1 VVTRKA
7 TEGAL
12 FGRAALGI
20 GGLAVAAG
28 IGALVVRRRRGRSF
42 VKTTDT
48 TEDALLSAPTHDYR
62 TVPVVTDDGAELHV
76 RVYGDPDAQPI
87 VFSHGWTCSADFW
100 FPQINAFAE
109 NYQVIVYDQRGHG
122 RSEVGTRPLGP
133 DVLAD
138 DLADVLAATV
148 SEDNKAVLVGHSMG
162 GMSVMAWAGNY
173 PDQVDRL
180 VSAVLLASTATD
192 SLVRETTVIP
202 LPQRFPRLPVP
213 LGRRV
218 LGSAVPLWP
227 SPVTRSAIKYVSM
240 APGSTVAEVAFC
252 EKIVLE
258 CRPQTRGIW
267 GAALSDLD
275 IHEALKN
282 MSVPTSVLVGTADR
296 LTPPV
301 HARKLAHALDDH
313 GHLSKLIELPGIG
326 HMSSVEA
333 IDEFNTEVMRLRR
346 L

>member
-1 VVTRKA
+1 MVTRRTVDSA
-7 TEGAL
+7 I
-12 FGRAALGI
+12 LGL
-20 GGLAVAAG
+20 GGLAAAVG
-28 IGALVVRRRRGRSF
+28 VGALIRHRRRGSSF
-42 VKTTDT
+42 TKTTDT
-48 TEDALLSAPTHDYR
+48 SPDALLGAPPFDYR
-62 TVPVVTDDGAELHV
+62 IVPVVTDDGAELHV

-100 FPQINAFAE
+100 IPQINAFAE

-122 RSEVGTRPLGP
+122 RSDVGSRALGP

-148 SEDNKAVLVGHSMG
+148 TADNKAVLVGHSMG
-162 GMSVMAWAGNY
+162 GMSIMAWAGRY
-173 PDQVDRL
+173 PEQVDEL

-202 LPQRFPRLPVP
+202 LPQNFPRLPVP

-218 LGSAVPLWP
+218 LGSAVPLRP
-227 SPVTRSAIKYVSM
+227 SSVTRHAIKYISM
-240 APGSTVAEVAFC
+240 APGSTQAEVAFC

-258 CRPQTRGIW
+258 CKPRTRGIW

-275 IHEALKN
+275 IHEALAN

-301 HARKLAHALDDH
+301 HARKLADALAAHD
-313 GHLSKLIELPGIG
+313 HLSKLIELPGIG
-326 HMSSVEA
+326 HMSSVES
-333 IDEFNTEVMRLRR
+333 IDEFNAEVMRLRR
-346 L
+346 M

>member
-1 VVTRKA
+1 MLKP
-7 TEGAL
+7 
-12 FGRAALGI
+12 
-20 GGLAVAAG
+20 
-28 IGALVVRRRRGRSF
+28 
-42 VKTTDT
+42 
-48 TEDALLSAPTHDYR
+48 DALLHVPTFESR
-62 TVPVVTDDGAELHV
+62 VVPVVTDDGAELHV
-76 RVYGDPDAQPI
+76 RVYGDPDSPPI

-100 FPQINAFAE
+100 TPQINAFAE

-122 RSEVGTRPLGP
+122 RSDVGTRLLGP

-148 SEDNKAVLVGHSMG
+148 TEDNKAVLVGHSMG
-162 GMSVMAWAGNY
+162 GMSVMAWAGRY
-173 PDQVDRL
+173 PEQVDTL
-180 VSAVLLASTATD
+180 VSAILLASTATD

-202 LPQRFPRLPVP
+202 LPNRFPRVPVP
-213 LGRRV
+213 VGRVV
-218 LGSAVPLWP
+218 LKSAVPLRP
-227 SPVTRSAIKYVSM
+227 SSVTRQAIKYVSM
-240 APGSTVAEVAFC
+240 APSATPAEVAFC

-258 CRPQTRGIW
+258 CAPRTRGIW

-275 IHEALKN
+275 IYEALSN

-301 HARKLAHALDDH
+301 HARRLADALDSHD
-313 GHLSKLIELPGIG
+313 HLSKLIELPGIG

-333 IDEFNTEVMRLRR
+333 IDDVNAEILRLRT

>member
-1 VVTRKA
+1 MVTRRA
-7 TEGAL
+7 VEGAI
-12 FGRAALGI
+12 LGI
-20 GGLAVAAG
+20 GGLAAAG
-28 IGALVVRRRRGRSF
+28 SIAALVLRRRKAHSF
-42 VKTTDT
+42 TKTTDAGP
-48 TEDALLSAPTHDYR
+48 DALLGTPTFDAR
-62 TVPVVTDDGAELHV
+62 VVPVVTDDGAELHV
-76 RVYGDPDAQPI
+76 RVYGDPAAKPI
-87 VFSHGWTCSADFW
+87 VFSHGWTCSADYW
-100 FPQINAFAE
+100 IPQINAFAE

-122 RSEVGTRPLGP
+122 RSDVGSRPLGP

-162 GMSVMAWAGNY
+162 GMSVMAWAGRY

-202 LPQRFPRLPVP
+202 LPNRFPRVP
-213 LGRRV
+213 LPIGRVV
-218 LGSAVPLWP
+218 LKSAVPLRP
-227 SPVTRSAIKYVSM
+227 SSVTRHAIKYISM
-240 APGSTVAEVAFC
+240 SPGATAAEVAFC

-258 CRPQTRGIW
+258 CEPQTRGIW
-267 GAALSDLD
+267 GAALTDLD
-275 IHEALKN
+275 IHEALAN

-301 HARKLAHALDDH
+301 HARKLAQALQAHD
-313 GHLSKLIELPGIG
+313 HLSELIELPGIG

-333 IDEFNTEVMRLRR
+333 IDDFNTEVMRLRR
-346 L
+346 M